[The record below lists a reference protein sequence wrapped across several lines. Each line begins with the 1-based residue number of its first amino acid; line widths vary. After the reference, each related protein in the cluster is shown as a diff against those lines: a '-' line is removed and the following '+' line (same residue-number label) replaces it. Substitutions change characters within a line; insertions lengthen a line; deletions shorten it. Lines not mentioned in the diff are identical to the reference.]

1 MKKRF
6 RLRRSVLG
14 AICLEMAFLAN
25 GARAPVF
32 GQSSALAACTRELY
46 RGDYKQAASLA
57 ERHLLKHPK
66 DNSVRVILAR
76 AELAQGQFPP
86 AFEDLRK
93 VLASDPRNMDALYY
107 MSLLSREL
115 SQREYQRLFALAPDS
130 DRVHQLLGEAALAA
144 ENPTQAE
151 AEFQKAIEANPNS
164 VEGLTE
170 LADLKRSQSKF
181 DEAVVYYARAEQINP
196 QNYEAAYGLGAS
208 YTYKQDYASAITWM
222 RKAVVSAPDS
232 GAGHFGLGNALYQN
246 GEFEAA
252 IPELQTALRLEP
264 RMKQAYFLLGR
275 TYSRLG
281 RDEEAKAAFQKLDEL
296 NRAEVPGH
304 QEDTGAGFP
313 KPEMPK

>member
-6 RLRRSVLG
+6 GFRRSVLG
-14 AICLEMAFLAN
+14 VVCLEMALLAN
-25 GARAPVF
+25 GACAPVF
-32 GQSSALAACTRELY
+32 AQSSALAACTRELY

-57 ERHLLKHPK
+57 EKQLSKHPK

-76 AELAQGQFPP
+76 AELAQGQFPL

-93 VLASDPRNMDALYY
+93 VLAFDPRNTDALYY
-107 MSLLSREL
+107 MSVLSREL
-115 SQREYQRLFALAPDS
+115 SQREDQRLFALAPDS

-164 VEGLTE
+164 VEVLTE

-181 DEAVVYYARAEQINP
+181 DEAIVYYARAEQIDP

-208 YTYKQDYASAITWM
+208 YTYKQDYASAIKWM

-232 GAGHFGLGNALYQN
+232 GAGHFGFGNALYQN

-252 IPELQTALRLEP
+252 IPELQAALHLEP

-296 NRAEVPGH
+296 NRAEVPAR
-304 QEDTGAGFP
+304 QKDTGAGFP
-313 KPEMPK
+313 KPDTPR